1 MNAEEVAGRMEFG
14 GTPAEWNSGRR
25 GVPPQGR
32 PAPTGG
38 EGACRRGGTPAEWNS
53 GRRGVPPQG
62 RPAPTG
68 GEE

>member
-38 EGACRRGGTPAEWNS
+38 EGGVSSRGDAGRMEFGAKGRAAARSACADRG
-53 GRRGVPPQG
+53 
-62 RPAPTG
+62 
-68 GEE
+68 